1 MLINSPGKQPLA
13 THIKYKDYANLHD
26 VDAKELLKHMT
37 EVKWEAAKGN
47 KGKVARYS
55 AWYTKAG
62 CNCPYKHGNII
73 SHAKGFKANDMEPWM
88 MKIAEKIKEIY
99 GFDASPDSLNLNRYD
114 YGWQALGLHS
124 DSEQLLKGVQGK
136 ANIISLSLGSK
147 RTFRLREFYE
157 YNESKYITLDLEE
170 GDLVAMM
177 DKTQIY
183 YQHEVC
189 RSNSEDVE
197 QRGPRYN
204 MTFRFILNHDKVC
217 SIRN

>member
-1 MLINSPGKQPLA
+1 MLINSPGKQSLA
-13 THIKYKDYANLHD
+13 THIKYKDYANLYE
-26 VDAKELLKHMT
+26 VDAKELLKNMS

-47 KGKVARYS
+47 KGGIARYS

-62 CNCPYKHGNII
+62 CNCPYKYGNII

-88 MKIAEKIKEIY
+88 MKLAEKIKDIY
-99 GFDASPDSLNLNRYD
+99 GFDKPPDSLNLNRYD
-114 YGWQALGLHS
+114 YGWQALGFHS
-124 DSEQLLKGVQGK
+124 DGENLFKGEQGK

-147 RTFRLREFYE
+147 RTFRLRECFE
-157 YNESKYITLDLEE
+157 SNESKYISVDLEE

-183 YQHEVC
+183 YQHEIC
-189 RSNSEDVE
+189 RSNSADKD

-204 MTFRFILNHDKVC
+204 MTFRFMMNHEKGC
-217 SIRN
+217 PSN